1 MIGPVFGKDKLGKIM
16 TKPIGI
22 IQFINKKDGAK
33 INDEDETRFF
43 EINSLIGMCIDS
55 TKNVSETI
63 DVTLKVNSYM
73 KKIGNIMNEEDINNS
88 SAPTDQILND
98 LQTHIG
104 AIQKNY
110 GTLVEDREKAKS
122 KL

>member
-1 MIGPVFGKDKLGKIM
+1 
-16 TKPIGI
+16 
-22 IQFINKKDGAK
+22 
-33 INDEDETRFF
+33 
-43 EINSLIGMCIDS
+43 MCIDS